1 MEREKPA
8 GLKLRER
15 ETSLGMPAIRKLGHV
30 VLKVRDVAT
39 SEAFYRDVLGFQV
52 SDRNEKGMVFLR
64 HGTDH
69 HSLALAQVPSDRP
82 LAGPDE
88 VGLHHFAW
96 EVGDLDGVIR
106 ARDYLR
112 SKGVPIVFEGR
123 RGAGGNVGV
132 EVQDPDGNVVEFYCG
147 MDQIGWDGA
156 SKPATMWQRT
166 KSLGDL

>member
-1 MEREKPA
+1 MERERPA
-8 GLKLRER
+8 ALKLRER
-15 ETSLGMPAIRKLGHV
+15 ATARGMPAIRRLGHV
-30 VLKVRDVAT
+30 VLKVRDVAA

-69 HSLALAQVPSDRP
+69 HSLALAQVTSDRP
-82 LAGPDE
+82 LSGPDE

-96 EVGDLDGVIR
+96 EVGDLDDVIR

-112 SKGVPIVFEGR
+112 NKGIPIVFEGR

-132 EVQDPDGNVVEFYCG
+132 EVQDPDGNVVEFYCD

-166 KSLGDL
+166 KSLDEL